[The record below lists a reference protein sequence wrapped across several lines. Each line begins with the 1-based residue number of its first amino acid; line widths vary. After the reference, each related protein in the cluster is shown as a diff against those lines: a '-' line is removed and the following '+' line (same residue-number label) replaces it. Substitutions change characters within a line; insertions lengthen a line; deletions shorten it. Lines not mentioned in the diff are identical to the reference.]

1 MCTWNVFCASHRLP
15 VIMWLSSDRSPHQD
29 CSLCSVLVF
38 ALKVP
43 FPSLTFHCDT
53 LGQNDSV
60 IPHKPL
66 PPAPIHASQFAE
78 RRRFWL
84 CNLVHFH
91 AHHASATAMQHRPH
105 CCCCCSAVVLLA
117 RDHLAVLSRRV
128 LSIDKEWCSESE
140 PIILLAFTINHR
152 ANIPPPHHLSF
163 TSSL

>member
-1 MCTWNVFCASHRLP
+1 MFSVLARGYLSFCG
-15 VIMWLSSDRSPHQD
+15 LSSADHLIKTVVCVQ
-29 CSLCSVLVF
+29 SVLVF

-43 FPSLTFHCDT
+43 FPSLTFHCDR
-53 LGQNDSV
+53 LGQNDCV

-66 PPAPIHASQFAE
+66 PPAPIHASGFSKAQFAE

-91 AHHASATAMQHRPH
+91 AHHANATAMQHRPH

-128 LSIDKEWCSESE
+128 LSIDKEWCSESQYPPSFFYGWE
-140 PIILLAFTINHR
+140 QVQSSCFTC
-152 ANIPPPHHLSF
+152 
-163 TSSL
+163 SL